1 MIQDLIERLAA
12 VLRTRDRKVAN
23 LHGLQPVHLEML
35 RYLAKAN
42 RLSDTPTAVA
52 EFLGATPG
60 TISQSLQV
68 LERGGFVARRPDP
81 EDRRRVHLA
90 PTESGHALITASSWP
105 ELDNL
110 GSDLGP
116 PLATVLLNL
125 QRDRGGRPFGTCRLC
140 RFHRHHDGRSRCEL
154 TGFELAPFEWAQLC
168 REFEPPTVSELDP
181 GR

>member
-12 VLRTRDRKVAN
+12 VLRTRDRAIAN

-52 EFLGATPG
+52 EFLGATAG
-60 TISQSLQV
+60 TVSQSLQV
-68 LERGGFVARRPDP
+68 LERGGFVDRQADP
-81 EDRRRVHLA
+81 TDRRRVHLA
-90 PTESGHALITASSWP
+90 PTQSGRALIAAAAWP
-105 ELDNL
+105 ELEQL
-110 GSDLGP
+110 GADLGP

-140 RFHRHHDGRSRCEL
+140 RFHHHRDGVSHCGL
-154 TGFELAPFEWAQLC
+154 TGFELAPFEWDQLC
-168 REFEPPTVSELDP
+168 REFEPPATE